1 MKRLAVLAI
10 TLALALASVAAANA
24 ANTPHL
30 TLDAVASEVAGK
42 PVSVHCETNEAQ
54 WINWEL
60 QANAVLHGF
69 TYISSPVVYI
79 APHHCNT
86 LRFALTY
93 GYREVGITWLS
104 DAVAT
109 VVHEAVHQRG
119 IRDECQTEK
128 IAMSLTMSI
137 AERHFGLTQTVPQTQ
152 HYTKTV
158 TKVMRRKIAGK
169 WRLVRVPTQVAVSES
184 VEMPNPDYARFQ
196 QWMMA
201 WHNSLPAQYQ
211 GC

>member
-1 MKRLAVLAI
+1 MKRLVV
-10 TLALALASVAAANA
+10 LALALTFALASVTAANA
-24 ANTPHL
+24 ANSPHP
-30 TLDAVASEVAGK
+30 TLDAVATEVAGK

-54 WINWEL
+54 WRYWE
-60 QANAVLHGF
+60 NGSILHGF
-69 TYISSPVVYI
+69 AYPSRPIVDI
-79 APHHCNT
+79 APRHCNT

-128 IAMSLTMSI
+128 IAMSLTMSV
-137 AERHFGLTQTVPQTQ
+137 AERHFGLTQTEPETR
-152 HYTKTV
+152 HYTKTL
-158 TKVMRRKIAGK
+158 TKVLRRKIAGR

-184 VEMPNPDYARFQ
+184 VQAPNPDYARFQ

-201 WHNSLPAQYQ
+201 WHSTLPAEYQ